1 MLISPTGKNNKI
13 YNFSCPSRQKP
24 TGGSWQTGELPT
36 RVAKFCHFLKLSALC
51 SSLRLRLH
59 SLQKK
64 ELVTKLCHV
73 IKSLLRCQQM

>member
-13 YNFSCPSRQKP
+13 YLFFFLSRL
-24 TGGSWQTGELPT
+24 TTAYRCWWQTGELST

-51 SSLRLRLH
+51 SSLQWRLH

-64 ELVTKLCHV
+64 KNW
-73 IKSLLRCQQM
+73 

>member
-1 MLISPTGKNNKI
+1 MLILPTSKNNK
-13 YNFSCPSRQKP
+13 FSLFLSRQ
-24 TGGSWQTGELPT
+24 TTAYRCSWQTGELST

-51 SSLRLRLH
+51 SSLRWRLH

-73 IKSLLRCQQM
+73 IKSLLRRQQM